1 MMGRRVAII
10 LVMSFA
16 LASSPLRLSPVLAA
30 SPRIVLTC
38 GAPVGPNGLVT
49 CRLAGQGFH
58 PHEAVQIVY
67 RVQAGANPTFHQTS
81 VYHRQT
87 RTDGQGAFRRP
98 LFRFALGPWGSFRLT
113 VMVTGQQGD
122 RAGGTAVGIA

>member
-87 RTDGQGAFRRP
+87 RTEGEGEVRRQSV
-98 LFRFALGPWGSFRLT
+98 RVAIGH
-113 VMVTGQQGD
+113 
-122 RAGGTAVGIA
+122 GG